1 MDNLGFRRKFNN
13 KAIITLNMMDP
24 ERPLKIPIKEIVV
37 SENMMVLTLFHG
49 AERFIPLYNVKWF
62 ELSEVLEKS
71 DSDGSV

>member
-1 MDNLGFRRKFNN
+1 MDTRGFRRKFNN

-37 SENMMVLTLFHG
+37 SENMMVLTLLHG
-49 AERFIPLYNVKWF
+49 AERFIPLYNVKCF

-71 DSDGSV
+71 ESDGLV

>member
-1 MDNLGFRRKFNN
+1 MDTRGFRRKFNN

-37 SENMMVLTLFHG
+37 SENMMVLTLLHG
-49 AERFIPLYNVKWF
+49 TERFIPLYNVKWF

-71 DSDGSV
+71 GSDGLV

>member
-1 MDNLGFRRKFNN
+1 MDTRGFRRKFNN
-13 KAIITLNMMDP
+13 KTIITLNMMDP

-71 DSDGSV
+71 ESDGSV

>member
-1 MDNLGFRRKFNN
+1 MDTRGFRRKFNN

-71 DSDGSV
+71 ESDGSV

>member
-13 KAIITLNMMDP
+13 KTIITLNMMDP

-71 DSDGSV
+71 ESDGSV

>member
-71 DSDGSV
+71 ESDGSV

>member
-1 MDNLGFRRKFNN
+1 MDTRGFRRKFNN

-37 SENMMVLTLFHG
+37 SENMMVLTLLHG

-71 DSDGSV
+71 ESEKEK

>member
-1 MDNLGFRRKFNN
+1 MDTRGFRRKFNN

-71 DSDGSV
+71 ESEKEK

>member
-62 ELSEVLEKS
+62 ELSEVSAKDE
-71 DSDGSV
+71 SDGLV